1 MTRKICVI
9 TGSRAEYGL
18 LRWVM
23 QGIKDD
29 PNLILQ
35 VMVTGMHLSP
45 DFGLTYKE
53 IEADGFFID
62 RKVKILA
69 ESDTPIEISHSIAKG
84 ITGCAQALNELNPD
98 IVLLLGDRFET
109 LSAAI
114 AAYVALIPIAHLHGG
129 ESTEGALDE
138 AFRHSISKMSHLH
151 FVAAEEYKN
160 RLIQLGEDPKNIY
173 SVGGLGLDNI
183 DKLKLFDKKE
193 LENELQIK
201 FRNKNLLV
209 TFHPV
214 TLSDVSSDLQFRE
227 LLNALSNLEDTTI
240 IFTMPNADTGG
251 RQLIKMIDKFVQ
263 ENNNVK
269 VFTSLGQQTYLS
281 CILHTDAVVGNSS
294 SGIIEAPSFK
304 KGTINIG
311 DRQLGRLQAG
321 SIINCEPKEKQILGA
336 IKKLYSPSFQL
347 GLRDITNPYG
357 NSGASEKI
365 IKVLR
370 NISLHGITKKAFYD
384 L

>member
-35 VMVTGMHLSP
+35 IIVTGMHLSTE
-45 DFGLTYKE
+45 FGLTYKE

-69 ESDTPIEISHSIAKG
+69 ESDTPVEISRSIAKG
-84 ITGCAQALNELNPD
+84 INGCAQVFKELSPD

-129 ESTEGALDE
+129 ESTVGVLDE

-151 FVAAEEYKN
+151 FVAADEYKK

-173 SVGGLGLDNI
+173 TVGGLGLDNI

-193 LENELQIK
+193 LEDKLQIK
-201 FRNKNLLV
+201 LRNKNLLV

-214 TLSDVSSDLQFRE
+214 TLSGVSSDLQFRE

-240 IFTMPNADTGG
+240 IFTMPNADSGG
-251 RQLIKMIDKFVQ
+251 RKLIKMIDKFVQ
-263 ENNNVK
+263 ENNNSK

-281 CILHTDAVVGNSS
+281 CILHTDAVIGNSS

-347 GLRDITNPYG
+347 KLRDVTNPYG

-365 IKVLR
+365 IQVLR
-370 NISLHGITKKAFYD
+370 NISLHCITKKAFND